1 MRHLFGS
8 KSPWLTLLCISVVL
22 LGALCFHRC
31 RLSKV
36 CFRTLACFTAGV
48 FPRSGETTAPPVL
61 IKFFVHLTLAIAPNE
76 TAQKV
81 LSIELGGSSNG
92 QF

>member
-1 MRHLFGS
+1 MVASTDGGRAEKCYLPENG
-8 KSPWLTLLCISVVL
+8 KNTARTVL
-22 LGALCFHRC
+22 
-31 RLSKV
+31 V
-36 CFRTLACFTAGV
+36 
-48 FPRSGETTAPPVL
+48 
-61 IKFFVHLTLAIAPNE
+61 KFFVHLTLAIAPNE